1 MKAGSKAISDFWL
14 DLRLKASAQKLTHRI
29 IFGQFWYCLN
39 HFRYNNITASEGPI
53 VGSVIGVARSKSSF
67 WVAPKS
73 IVNIESGDG
82 WDWRGRNISRGRRG
96 NPTNERRRGKFW
108 LLISSE
114 MRREEGRSQQSITP
128 LSTAANGRGREWLP
142 SKEMSLCSSA
152 KFCFLY
158 KLDTVH

>member
-39 HFRYNNITASEGPI
+39 HFCYNNITRAGEGPI
-53 VGSVIGVARSKSSF
+53 VGSVIGVALKKR
-67 WVAPKS
+67 VLGGPKIHCKYWERRWMRLERAKYFS
-73 IVNIESGDG
+73 RKDGRKKGD
-82 WDWRGRNISRGRRG
+82 
-96 NPTNERRRGKFW
+96 PNERRGKFW

-128 LSTAANGRGREWLP
+128 IVNSRERARKGMIALLRNVF
-142 SKEMSLCSSA
+142 MLIR
-152 KFCFLY
+152 
-158 KLDTVH
+158 